1 MQNYNSVF
9 VKKRLIC
16 ASIILGL
23 FLCALVARL
32 FYVQIIS
39 SSALSL
45 KATEQWMRDI
55 PLSALRGTIY
65 DRNGVV
71 LASSYTTYDIYVR
84 PNSIQ
89 NKEQTAETLSRILQQ
104 DKDKLFEKIS
114 SKQSEVLIAKRQ
126 NKEIASEIKSKNI
139 TGVYLSETSTR
150 EYNYNELLCQ
160 VLGFCNADGDGQSG
174 IEAFYNKYLAGVN
187 GVLVSETDNAGRQIF
202 GTSASYIPSISGFN
216 INLTI
221 DIEIQKLAE
230 QAVKEAQMQQGAK
243 KTTAIVM
250 NPNTAEILAMAISP
264 SINLNDIPRDNISYL
279 MSVMRNSAVQDAYEP
294 GSTFKIITGAIAME
308 LGLANENS
316 YFYCP
321 GNRVINGVKINCAR
335 RSGHGSQSLEQGFMN
350 SCNCVFM
357 DLVERIGVDRFYSYL
372 SLFNIGSPLAVDFA
386 SSASGILMSK
396 NQVTASDLARM
407 GFGQSIALSP
417 LQLVSA
423 VSAIVNGGEFH
434 TPYFVKSITDS
445 GGKLAYLQN
454 PTKKSQVV
462 SPSVSESIRK
472 MLESVVSKG
481 GGKKAQ
487 IDGYKIGGKTGTAQK
502 YENGVIA
509 QGKYVAS
516 FMGILPADKPEY
528 VVLMIADEP
537 QGSYYGATAA
547 APYAKKIMEGIIK
560 LKNIQASEATQPKTY
575 VSMPNLLGKSQ
586 TEAASLLAGLELYY
600 IFDGEGKIVTSQIPS
615 AGTQIETGE
624 VVLVKFGSE
633 AQK

>member
-202 GTSASYIPSISGFN
+202 GTSASYIPSIPGFN